1 MGMRQLKITQNITSR
16 EEPSLEKYFQEIT
29 KVSMLTAEE
38 EVQLSILIKQ
48 GDKQALDRLTKA
60 NLRFVVSVAKQYR
73 GQGLSLSD
81 LINEG
86 NIGLIKACQRFDETR
101 GFKFISFAV
110 WWIRQS
116 ILYALANNSRMV
128 RLPLNKVML
137 TTRALQAQ
145 ALLEQQLQRRPSIQE
160 LSEYM
165 EMDVTELEESFGNY
179 DRHVSLDS
187 PKGDED
193 DVTLI
198 DTMEDKDTDKT
209 DNKLMHTQ
217 SLHTEITRSL
227 QVLDPRQR
235 QTICYFFGI
244 GIDNSL
250 SLEDIA
256 RKFDLT
262 TERVRQIKE
271 KALTRLRAKGSLDL
285 LRSFLNN

>member
-1 MGMRQLKITQNITSR
+1 MRQLKITQNITTR

-160 LSEYM
+160 LSEHM
-165 EMDVTELEESFGNY
+165 EMDVSELEESFGNY

>member
-1 MGMRQLKITQNITSR
+1 MRQLKITQNITTR

-160 LSEYM
+160 LSEHM
-165 EMDVTELEESFGNY
+165 EMDVSELEESFGNY

-227 QVLDPRQR
+227 QVLDSRQR